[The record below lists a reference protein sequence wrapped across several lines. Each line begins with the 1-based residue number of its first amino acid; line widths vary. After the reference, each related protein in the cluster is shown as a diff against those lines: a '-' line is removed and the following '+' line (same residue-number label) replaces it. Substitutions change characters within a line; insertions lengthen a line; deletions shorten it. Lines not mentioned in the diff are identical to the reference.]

1 MRNTYNNFTSS
12 FYNASGDAKT
22 DVVMEEMSKLIVN
35 QPKAVVLAIQNA
47 GLNLPINST
56 PQSITETIMLNKESK
71 RLIRNLSAL
80 ILLSE
85 KYNNF
90 FQGKTGGVSAGS
102 VKALSGSASAGS
114 PSAGGG
120 FAKKIGGFFK
130 RGTNSDGTKSKSKF
144 GNWFKTN
151 KSSIGNVGGALAK
164 GLFGGRKIGGNTIG
178 GNTSGGNE
186 GGGNTSGADV
196 KPPMS
201 MGVKIAIG
209 GGVLILIIGVVL
221 VMRKK

>member
-12 FYNASGDAKT
+12 FYNASGYAKT

-71 RLIRNLSAL
+71 RLIHNLSAL

-90 FQGKTGGVSAGS
+90 FKGKTGGVSA
-102 VKALSGSASAGS
+102 GSASAGS

-164 GLFGGRKIGGNTIG
+164 GLFGGRKGGGNTSGGNTSG

-186 GGGNTSGADV
+186 GGADV

>member
-12 FYNASGDAKT
+12 FYNASGYAKT

-90 FQGKTGGVSAGS
+90 FKGKTGG
-102 VKALSGSASAGS
+102 ASAGS

-120 FAKKIGGFFK
+120 FANKIGGFFK
-130 RGTNSDGTKSKSKF
+130 KGVNTDGTKSTSKF

-164 GLFGGRKIGGNTIG
+164 GLFGGRKSGGNTSGGNTSG

-186 GGGNTSGADV
+186 GWEGGADV